1 MSKLAYLALCRSIQ
15 LLVLLARGDAAKDLE
30 SWCSATN
37 SPCSVAESHVPGPS
51 PPTAPRSPRSAAP
64 YPAPAGPASCQA
76 RDAAA
81 LAPPPR
87 RGRLDL
93 PTPRSRATAAR
104 PGAAA
109 ADRSVGQR
117 EPALGLP
124 AHPGGAAPARQSASL
139 RPRSAPRYA
148 ATGWI
153 RRRGHRPPP
162 GGRSYASR
170 PPGSLPATSLPP
182 IPSGSG
188 GCTSCSSSNWT
199 PGECTWPG

>member
-37 SPCSVAESHVPGPS
+37 SPCSAAKSHVPGPS

-93 PTPRSRATAAR
+93 PTPRSRATATR

-124 AHPGGAAPARQSASL
+124 AHPGGAAPARHARL
-139 RPRSAPRYA
+139 CDRHPHHATPPRD
-148 ATGWI
+148 
-153 RRRGHRPPP
+153 
-162 GGRSYASR
+162 
-170 PPGSLPATSLPP
+170 
-182 IPSGSG
+182 GSG
-188 GCTSCSSSNWT
+188 AAAIGHHLAAFLRQRASGIIACDFFIVDTIYIRLYGIR
-199 PGECTWPG
+199 PDG